1 MTECEMINILR
12 TSNLFAEIDC
22 SSLNCIFASFRK
34 GQMIDADNCV
44 KVIVKGRVD
53 VYSMAVDGTEIQ
65 LNTLAEGDICGISNI
80 FSACRVNTI
89 LKCSKNTSLI
99 LISKEKLQRLFESNP
114 LFAIRYAAFCN
125 DRIQFLLHRIEKL
138 TIQSAK
144 VKLSEFLYKE
154 SEKSHEIHLR
164 SSKEQLAKT
173 LGISRAALFREL
185 ADLQTNHLIK
195 VDHMII
201 TILNREGVEQ
211 RLLAADS

>member
-1 MTECEMINILR
+1 MTECEMIKLLQ
-12 TSNLFAEIDC
+12 SSGLFAEVDC
-22 SSLNCIFASFRK
+22 SCLSCTFASFRK
-34 GQMIDADNCV
+34 GQMIDAENCV

-65 LNTLAEGDICGISNI
+65 LNTLAEGNICGISNI

-89 LKCSKNTSLI
+89 LKCSQNTSLI
-99 LISKEKLQRLFESNP
+99 LISKENLKRLFQSSP
-114 LFAIRYAAFCN
+114 VFAARYAAFCN
-125 DRIQFLLHRIEKL
+125 DRIQFLLSRIETL

-154 SEKSHEIHLR
+154 SETSHEIRLQF
-164 SSKEQLAKT
+164 SKEQLAKA

-185 ADLQTNHLIK
+185 ADMQTRQLIK

-201 TILNREGVEQ
+201 TILNREGVKRQ
-211 RLLAADS
+211 LLAADS